1 MLEQKI
7 YSLQDA
13 AIKSDYT
20 QKEIRRFVHLE
31 LIPSIGKDEK
41 NPRFDEYDL
50 QWIRTIRHLQHCHM
64 NDDEIRRYAILYAAG
79 GSTIPERK
87 KMLDAKRQEL
97 EAEIYDLQSGLDFI
111 SYRQEYYDR
120 IRRCDIDG
128 AARILLESDMC
139 MF

>member
-7 YSLQDA
+7 YSLKA
-13 AIKSDYT
+13 VAEKSDYAE
-20 QKEIRRFVHLE
+20 KDIRHFVRAE
-31 LIPSIGKDEK
+31 LIPSISKDEK
-41 NPRFDEYDL
+41 NPRFDEFDL
-50 QWIRTIRHLQHCHM
+50 QWIRTIRHLQHCRM
-64 NDDEIRRYAILYAAG
+64 TEDEIRRYANLYAAG
-79 GSTIPERK
+79 SSTIPERK
-87 KMLDAKRQEL
+87 QMLDEKRQEL

-128 AARILLESDMC
+128 AAQILLESDMC

>member
-7 YSLQDA
+7 YSLKDVVT
-13 AIKSDYT
+13 KTSYT
-20 QKEIRRFVHLE
+20 TKDIRHFVRAE
-31 LIPSIGKDEK
+31 LIPSIGKTEK
-41 NPRFDEYDL
+41 NPRFDEFDL

-64 NDDEIRRYAILYAAG
+64 TDDEIRRYASLYAAG
-79 GSTIPERK
+79 TSTIPERK

-97 EAEIYDLQSGLDFI
+97 EAEIYDLQAGLDFI

-120 IRRCDIDG
+120 IRHCDIDG
-128 AARILLESDMC
+128 AAQILLESDMC

>member
-7 YSLQDA
+7 YSLKDVA
-13 AIKSDYT
+13 AKSDYPE
-20 QKEIRRFVHLE
+20 KEIRRFVRLE
-31 LIPSIGKDEK
+31 LIPSIGKEEK

-64 NDDEIRRYAILYAAG
+64 TDDEIRRNLYAAG

-97 EAEIYDLQSGLDFI
+97 EAEIYDLQAGLDFI

-128 AARILLESDMC
+128 AAQILLESDMC